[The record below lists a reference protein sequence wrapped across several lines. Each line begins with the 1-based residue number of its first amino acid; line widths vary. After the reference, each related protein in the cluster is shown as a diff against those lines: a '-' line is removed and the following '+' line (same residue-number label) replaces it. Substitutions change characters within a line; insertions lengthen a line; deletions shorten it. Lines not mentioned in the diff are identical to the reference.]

1 MDVRRTLYV
10 FLVYDDVGDDDDEGE
25 VDDDEEISLSCA
37 QRLVEQPKDKGGRG
51 SWEQAEA
58 DDETFS
64 LPDAFA

>member
-51 SWEQAEA
+51 S
-58 DDETFS
+58 
-64 LPDAFA
+64 